1 MSATV
6 EWTVGDQVGLSFHSP
21 FDMRLLAESRPA
33 VVTSDWAPPPYLGS
47 EQSGSGEDRWKR
59 LTLSQLRQELEGFLK
74 H

>member
-1 MSATV
+1 M
-6 EWTVGDQVGLSFHSP
+6 
-21 FDMRLLAESRPA
+21 
-33 VVTSDWAPPPYLGS
+33 VTSDWAPPPYLGS